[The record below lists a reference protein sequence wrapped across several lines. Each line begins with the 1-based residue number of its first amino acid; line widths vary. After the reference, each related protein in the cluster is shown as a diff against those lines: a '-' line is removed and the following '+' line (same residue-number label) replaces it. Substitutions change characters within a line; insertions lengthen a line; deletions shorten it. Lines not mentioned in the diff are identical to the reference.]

1 MSTFTRRLLSGD
13 IYKHNSRVL
22 RSGYAQQYRRNY
34 NARTD
39 RCVAPVP
46 NRALLSVTGSQA
58 ATFLNGITTVP
69 IPDPTSALWNKH
81 GGAAYSAFL
90 SAQGRIMYDVLIY
103 PYILPSDPS
112 SSSSPPGYIIEYD
125 PRAADTTTT
134 TPPSKN
140 GSTPTLMSMMKR
152 YILRSKVRVRD
163 VSDEWSLQAVWS
175 SSNDGP
181 VNFKPDDWRWGRSG
195 AVEPVYH
202 DATAHSSLPSLKSW
216 IFDGVD
222 ISAQEALWAVDRR
235 APGMGVRVLVRTD
248 SSSSSPT
255 LPSSSSSDDYTLHRI
270 KLGVPEGKD
279 DMPPQDSFPMDANMD
294 LMGGVDFRKGCYV
307 GQELTVRT
315 YHTGVV
321 RKRTVPVQL
330 IRDTLRA
337 TLNSG
342 KTLDVTYRKNQLI
355 QLAYLFK
362 ENEAR
367 FNAAF
372 KADLGRPELEVGA
385 LEIHGTINECIE
397 AWKNVDN
404 WAKPDSV
411 PFDLNFGVM
420 RPKIYKQP
428 KGVGLV
434 IGPFNYPVLC
444 SIGPLIG
451 AIAAGCPCV
460 VKLSELTPNVSGLF
474 AELWPKY
481 MDLSYAQIVNGGIP
495 ETTALLDLQWDHIV
509 FTGSTTVG
517 KVVAKA
523 AAKFLTPT
531 TLELGGQSPIFM
543 DTNIDLKIATRRI
556 LWSKTFNS
564 GQSCLAPNHLFVL
577 RSQQDELVEA
587 FKETYT
593 EFYPDG
599 AARSQS
605 FSRIIARGHFDRLK
619 DILDETD
626 GDIVCGGGTDASQLF
641 IAPTIVKNVKLDD
654 ALMKAEIFGP
664 ILPIIPVKDYQDAI
678 DYTRAHDHPLA
689 VYIFTDDAALKD
701 KIITETTSGA
711 VDVND
716 CVIHIAAPNLPFG
729 GVGQSGSGSHTG
741 KYSFDTFTH
750 HRSSLHNPGWTEFLF
765 SWRYPPYTDKKVKQS
780 AYLAPSIP
788 VPRPGLGVAQISQ
801 VSSGGWFGWT
811 SLTSITALVFI
822 ATVMTTRRRSS
833 CLGDLLGSVH
843 ARLDGLKVLT
853 RLLARG

>member
-1 MSTFTRRLLSGD
+1 
-13 IYKHNSRVL
+13 
-22 RSGYAQQYRRNY
+22 
-34 NARTD
+34 
-39 RCVAPVP
+39 
-46 NRALLSVTGSQA
+46 
-58 ATFLNGITTVP
+58 
-69 IPDPTSALWNKH
+69 
-81 GGAAYSAFL
+81 
-90 SAQGRIMYDVLIY
+90 
-103 PYILPSDPS
+103 
-112 SSSSPPGYIIEYD
+112 
-125 PRAADTTTT
+125 
-134 TPPSKN
+134 
-140 GSTPTLMSMMKR
+140 MK
-152 YILRSKVRVRD
+152 
-163 VSDEWSLQAVWS
+163 
-175 SSNDGP
+175 
-181 VNFKPDDWRWGRSG
+181 
-195 AVEPVYH
+195 
-202 DATAHSSLPSLKSW
+202 
-216 IFDGVD
+216 
-222 ISAQEALWAVDRR
+222 
-235 APGMGVRVLVRTD
+235 
-248 SSSSSPT
+248 
-255 LPSSSSSDDYTLHRI
+255 
-270 KLGVPEGKD
+270 
-279 DMPPQDSFPMDANMD
+279 
-294 LMGGVDFRKGCYV
+294 VDFMAV
-307 GQELTVRT
+307 G
-315 YHTGVV
+315 
-321 RKRTVPVQL
+321 

-481 MDLSYAQIVNGGIP
+481 MDLSYSQIVNGGIP

-587 FKETYT
+587 FKKTYT

-788 VPRPGLGVAQISQ
+788 IPRPGLGVAQISQ